1 MNSPILIPL
10 LVFLPILFGCVLC
23 VFSGKK
29 SPLIMD
35 IATGFAGLVVVGA
48 LSLLLEVQ
56 KLQGLTEAV
65 GLIQP
70 QVVFSPAW
78 LELKLPFAIQGHSVN
93 WQLQLGAD
101 GFSAVMVLLTSLVTF
116 AVLLTAKSQITERG
130 DLYAGIILITQGM
143 LMGIFLSMDLLLF
156 YVFFEAI
163 LIPIIL
169 LMNIWGD
176 PKESLRASRKF
187 LLFTLAGSIPMVVG
201 IVGLVLQS
209 ATPER
214 ASTVLLSE
222 LSAIAFESQL
232 ASGFQA
238 SFPRSQALILT
249 ALLLG
254 FGIKMALLPLHSW
267 LPTTYSASHPNTTAL
282 IAAVVGKLGVYG
294 LLRIVLPLTPIAL
307 SYYCQLIIGTL
318 GAIAIVY
325 GALIALKQTDLRRLM
340 AYSSLSHM
348 GFVTLG
354 LMAMNREGLSGA
366 TIQMFNHGLI
376 TAAMFLMI
384 GMIEQRRGRLILG
397 HENYGLAAAYPRL
410 GFFMVFFTLAGA
422 GLPGLNSFVGEILS
436 MIGMLRVSSG
446 IVAIAVLGTV
456 LGAWYALRVLQH
468 VMFSG
473 DGKSPRHTSRFE
485 DLGWGDWAALAPLAI
500 LSLFI
505 GVYPLAFTNT
515 MKLDV
520 DRMAAAFEPAVK
532 SLHPTADTLAIIKK

>member
-1 MNSPILIPL
+1 MTSQLLIPL
-10 LVFLPILFGCVLC
+10 LVFLPILVGVTLC
-23 VFSGKK
+23 LVAGKK
-29 SPLIMD
+29 SSWISD
-35 IATGFAGLVVVGA
+35 IATSFSGLMVIAAIALLCAVHGA
-48 LSLLLEVQ
+48 
-56 KLQGLTEAV
+56 QGSSEAA

-70 QVVFSPAW
+70 QIVFGPAW
-78 LELKLPFAIQGHSVN
+78 MELKLPFAIQGHSVN

-101 GFSAVMVLLTSLVTF
+101 SFSAMMVLLTSLVTF
-116 AVLLTAKSQITERG
+116 AVLMTARTQITERR
-130 DLYAGIILITQGM
+130 DLYDGMILITQGI
-143 LMGIFLSMDLLLF
+143 LMGIFLAMDLLLF
-156 YVFFEAI
+156 YVFFEAV

-201 IVGLVLQS
+201 IVGIVLQS
-209 ATPER
+209 ATAER
-214 ASTVLLSE
+214 ASTVLLPQ

-232 ASGFQA
+232 TRGVTESFAS
-238 SFPRSQALILT
+238 SQFLILA
-249 ALLLG
+249 ALMLG

-294 LLRIVLPLTPIAL
+294 LLRIVLPLTPVAL
-307 SYYCQLIIGTL
+307 SVYCQIVVGTL

-354 LMAMNREGLSGA
+354 LMAMNREGIAGA

-384 GMIEQRRGRLILG
+384 GMIEQRRGRLVLG
-397 HENYGLAAAYPRL
+397 NENFGLAAAYPHL
-410 GFFMVFFTLAGA
+410 GFLMVFFTLAGA
-422 GLPGLNSFVGEILS
+422 GLPGLNSFVGEILA
-436 MIGMLRVSSG
+436 MMGMLRVSAG
-446 IVAIAVLGTV
+446 IVGIAVLGTV

-468 VMFSG
+468 VMFSS
-473 DGKSPRHTSRFE
+473 DGKTNKRNAGTA
-485 DLGWGDWAALAPLAI
+485 DIGWADWVALAPLALLCI
-500 LSLFI
+500 VI
-505 GVYPLAFTNT
+505 GVRPSTFTDT
-515 MKLDV
+515 MKVDV
-520 DRMAAAFEPAVK
+520 DRMAVSLEPAAK
-532 SLHPTADTLAIIKK
+532 ALHPTIDTLAVVKK

>member
-1 MNSPILIPL
+1 MNSQLLVPL
-10 LVFLPILFGCVLC
+10 LVFLPIFVGLVLC
-23 VFSGKK
+23 MLSGKK
-29 SPLIMD
+29 NPLLAD
-35 IATGFAGLVVVGA
+35 LAAGFAALMVIGSLVLFLA
-48 LSLLLEVQ
+48 VQ
-56 KLQGLTEAV
+56 RNQGNSESV

-70 QVVFSPAW
+70 QIVYGPKW
-78 LELKLPFAIQGHSVN
+78 MELKLPFAIQGHSVN

-101 GFSAVMVLLTSLVTF
+101 SFSALMVLLTSLVTF
-116 AVLLTAKSQITERG
+116 AVLLTARSQITERR
-130 DLYAGIILITQGM
+130 DLYAGMILITQGM
-143 LMGIFLSMDLLLF
+143 LMGIFLAMDLLLF
-156 YVFFEAI
+156 YVFFEAV

-209 ATPER
+209 ASPER
-214 ASTVLLSE
+214 PSTVLLSE
-222 LSAIAFESQL
+222 LSAIAFDAQLTGKISDSL
-232 ASGFQA
+232 AS
-238 SFPRSQALILT
+238 SQSLILA
-249 ALLLG
+249 ALMLG

-307 SYYCQLIIGTL
+307 SYYCQLVVGML

-325 GALIALKQTDLRRLM
+325 GALIALRQTDLRRLM

-348 GFVTLG
+348 GFVTVG

-384 GMIEQRRGRLILG
+384 GMIEQRRGRLVLG
-397 HENYGLAAAYPRL
+397 HESYGLAAAYPRL
-410 GFFMVFFTLAGA
+410 GFLMVFFTLAGA
-422 GLPGLNSFVGEILS
+422 GLPGLNSFVGEILA
-436 MIGMLRVSSG
+436 MMGMLRVSAG
-446 IVAIAVLGTV
+446 IVSVAVLGTV

-468 VMFSG
+468 VMFSS
-473 DGKSPRHTSRFE
+473 DGTTSKKPAMAS
-485 DLGWGDWAALAPLAI
+485 DIGWGDWVALAPLAI
-500 LSLFI
+500 LCVVI
-505 GVYPLAFTNT
+505 GVRPMLFTDS
-515 MKLDV
+515 MKIDV
-520 DRMAAAFEPAVK
+520 DRMAASFEPAVK
-532 SLHPTADTLAIIKK
+532 TLHPTADTLAAVKQ